1 MSEETKLKQD
11 LLNLV
16 NNLDSANGL
25 IIIKGMNTGDM
36 NDIDMLYH
44 ETNPVL
50 AIPALLATLTD
61 FYESALSDMEFGLA
75 KGEFTLEELKKMDST
90 ISSMISKFN
99 SLTKDLYEES
109 LERRQMILTKGIGSK
124 EVEKEEIKNDTK

>member
-1 MSEETKLKQD
+1 MTEETKLKQD
-11 LLNLV
+11 LLNLA
-16 NNLDSANGL
+16 NNLDSAEGL

-61 FYESALSDMEFGLA
+61 MYESALSDMEFGLS
-75 KGEFTLEELKKMDST
+75 KGEFTPEELKTMDST
-90 ISSMISKFN
+90 ISNMILKFN
-99 SLTKDLYEES
+99 LLTKDLYEES
-109 LERRQMILTKGIGSK
+109 LERRKTIRFEGITGK
-124 EVEKEEIKNDTK
+124 EVEKEEN

>member
-1 MSEETKLKQD
+1 MLD
-11 LLNLV
+11 LA
-16 NNLDSANGL
+16 NNLDSAEGV
-25 IIIKGMNTGDM
+25 IISKGMNTGDM

-61 FYESALSDMEFGLA
+61 IYESALSDMEFGLA
-75 KGEFTLEELKKMDST
+75 KGEFTPEELKTMDST
-90 ISSMISKFN
+90 ISSMILKFN

-124 EVEKEEIKNDTK
+124 EVEKEEN

>member
-1 MSEETKLKQD
+1 MTEETKLKQD
-11 LLNLV
+11 LLNLA
-16 NNLDSANGL
+16 NNLDSAEGL

-61 FYESALSDMEFGLA
+61 LYESALSDMEFGLA
-75 KGEFTLEELKKMDST
+75 KGEFTPEELKTMDTT
-90 ISSMISKFN
+90 ISNMILKFN
-99 SLTKDLYEES
+99 LLTKDLYEES
-109 LERRQMILTKGIGSK
+109 LERRKVITYKGIVNK
-124 EVEKEEIKNDTK
+124 EVEKEEN

>member
-1 MSEETKLKQD
+1 MTKETKLKQD
-11 LLNLV
+11 LLNLA
-16 NNLDSANGL
+16 NNLDSAEGL

-61 FYESALSDMEFGLA
+61 LYESALSDMEFGLA
-75 KGEFTLEELKKMDST
+75 KGEFTSEELKTMDTT
-90 ISSMISKFN
+90 ISNMVLKFN
-99 SLTKDLYEES
+99 LLTKDLYKES
-109 LERRQMILTKGIGSK
+109 LERRRVIAFKGIGSK
-124 EVEKEEIKNDTK
+124 EVEKGEN